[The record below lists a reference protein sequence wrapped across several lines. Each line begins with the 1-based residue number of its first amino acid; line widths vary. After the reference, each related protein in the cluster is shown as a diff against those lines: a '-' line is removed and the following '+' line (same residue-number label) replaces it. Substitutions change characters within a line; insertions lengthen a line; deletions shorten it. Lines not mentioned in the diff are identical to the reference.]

1 MNYINEA
8 KLNKIL
14 TITIIVLCVFIIAC
28 SFVLKA
34 MRENSKQELQQLK
47 ENNYRYSNVEDE
59 VKLGYAN
66 LKSNENND

>member
-14 TITIIVLCVFIIAC
+14 TIIIIVLTVFIIAC
-28 SFVLKA
+28 TIAYKGI
-34 MRENSKQELQQLK
+34 RENSKQELQQLK

>member
-14 TITIIVLCVFIIAC
+14 TITIIVLTVFIIAFTIFYKC
-28 SFVLKA
+28 I
-34 MRENSKQELQQLK
+34 RENSKQELQQLK

>member
-34 MRENSKQELQQLK
+34 MRENSKQELK

>member
-1 MNYINEA
+1 MNYINET

-34 MRENSKQELQQLK
+34 MRENSKQELK

>member
-34 MRENSKQELQQLK
+34 IRENSKQELK

-59 VKLGYAN
+59 TKLGYAN
-66 LKSNENND
+66 LKANENND

>member
-1 MNYINEA
+1 MNYINET

-34 MRENSKQELQQLK
+34 IRENSKQELK

>member
-1 MNYINEA
+1 MNYINEN

-34 MRENSKQELQQLK
+34 MRENSKQELK

>member
-14 TITIIVLCVFIIAC
+14 TIIIIVLCVFIITC

-34 MRENSKQELQQLK
+34 IRENSKQELK
-47 ENNYRYSNVEDE
+47 ENNYRYSNVEEE

>member
-34 MRENSKQELQQLK
+34 IRENSKQELK

>member
-1 MNYINEA
+1 MNYINEN

-34 MRENSKQELQQLK
+34 IRENSKQELK
-47 ENNYRYSNVEDE
+47 ENNYRYSNVEEE

>member
-34 MRENSKQELQQLK
+34 MKENSKQELK